1 MLTVLVTLLADG
13 RSPALG
19 HLIQVT
25 ADLLFS
31 AAKFPQTL
39 LDLFDGR
46 GRVYGLECVVVL
58 FHGGLDN
65 EASSST
71 P

>member
-1 MLTVLVTLLADG
+1 MLTVLVTLTDE

-25 ADLLFS
+25 ADLLFG

-46 GRVYGLECVVVL
+46 GRVYRLECVIVL